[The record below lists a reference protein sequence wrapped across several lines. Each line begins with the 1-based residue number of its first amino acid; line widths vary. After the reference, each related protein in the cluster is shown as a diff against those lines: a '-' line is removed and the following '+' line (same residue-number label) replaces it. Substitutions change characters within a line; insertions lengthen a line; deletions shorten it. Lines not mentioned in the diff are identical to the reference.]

1 MNKKIKNIIIA
12 NDTEA
17 FEFIINNIKD
27 EAQRIKKI
35 NKEHFLSSRFL
46 FWEGDDKIVI
56 TPFPIED
63 ALLNHAKKIGYKNV
77 ENWYPSRVGI
87 SLSEA
92 ILKDKVLLEN
102 LKKKINDNQGII
114 LSPYSFTRHFS
125 SLVNFLREEGL
136 KFYIDQEPLKNSEWL
151 VTYLGSKLGFR
162 TETQKIKSAGGKI
175 PTPEFFICRD
185 IKEIIDAVAWFYQK
199 RLSCVA
205 KVFSGE
211 GGWGVMMIKRE
222 DYSLE
227 PDLREKIKLELIGDS
242 IWNHGPYI
250 VEEFIP
256 SKQNNERSPS
266 LEVFI
271 NNKTEKI
278 TYTCNQIVD
287 TCGRFIGILM
297 GKDCLDRNIESKIC
311 KIAKTFGRRYSELG
325 YRGFFDID
333 FIVSK
338 EGITYPIETNVRRT
352 GGTHV
357 FDLTRYL
364 FGNKWQDKIVALS
377 SDSFHYGSNIL
388 SVKNILDKMSKINF
402 PMKGGKKGVVVVAVN
417 SRQPVFALVILAPTK
432 KEVMKIYIK
441 LTDIWNKDNLNIQL
455 Q

>member
-63 ALLNHAKKIGYKNV
+63 ALLNQAKKIGYKNI

-92 ILKDKVLLEN
+92 ILRDNVLLEK
-102 LKKKINDNQGII
+102 LKKTINDNQGIV

-125 SLVNFLREEGL
+125 SLVGFLREDGL
-136 KFYIDQEPLKNSEWL
+136 KFYVDQEPLKNSEWL

-162 TETQKIKSAGGKI
+162 MEVQKIKNAGGKI

-185 IKEIIDAVAWFYQK
+185 IEEIIDAVVWFYQK

-222 DYSLE
+222 DYSSE
-227 PDLREKIKLELIGDS
+227 VDLRKKIKLELSGDS
-242 IWNHGPYI
+242 IWNYGPYI

-256 SKQNNERSPS
+256 SKQNDERSPS

-271 NNKTEKI
+271 NNKTVKI

-287 TCGRFIGILM
+287 SYGRFIGILM
-297 GKDCLDRNIESKIC
+297 GKNCLDINTEAKIRG
-311 KIAKTFGRRYSELG
+311 IARTIGKRYSELG

-333 FIVSK
+333 FIMSK
-338 EGITYPIETNVRRT
+338 KGITYPIETNVRRT

-357 FDLTRYL
+357 FDLTRHL
-364 FGNKWQDKIVALS
+364 FGSKWQDKIVALS
-377 SDSFHYGSNIL
+377 SDSFYYGNNIL
-388 SVKNILDKMSKINF
+388 SVKNILDKMSEINF
-402 PMKGGKKGVVVVAVN
+402 PMKGEKKGVVVIAVD
-417 SRQPVFALVILAPTK
+417 SHQPTLALVVFAPTK
-432 KEVMKIYIK
+432 TEVMKIYAK
-441 LTDIWNKDNLNIQL
+441 LTDIYNKDNLNI
-455 Q
+455 